1 MSLGKPGEDDVAPSG
16 APLGSDVRSSVDS
29 ILSAEKPK
37 NWSPEFLDVM
47 THYLG
52 PDVEQLT
59 VGAKVTIGT
68 QNSMYGCVVTDNGLK
83 VETDGKI
90 KGLEFD
96 TFNAGYGLAQTKWH
110 ARTSAVKIIAPGGI
124 EEFS

>member
-1 MSLGKPGEDDVAPSG
+1 MLMYDCYFLIPLYMPLEKQPEDASGKPGLPVVGTVKASIDTVLSG
-16 APLGSDVRSSVDS
+16 
-29 ILSAEKPK
+29 EKPK
-37 NWSPEFLDVM
+37 NWSAEFLDVM

-96 TFNAGYGLAQTKWH
+96 MFNAGYGLAQT
-110 ARTSAVKIIAPGGI
+110 T
-124 EEFS
+124 